1 MRLILVRHGETDSN
15 VNRLLDTGHPGA
27 PLNERG
33 LAQAVA
39 VVERLAGEPVEAVFS
54 SDLVRARQ
62 TAAPLAERLGLPVTP
77 LAAFREIYAG
87 DDDMSEDWQPYIDV
101 FSQWFT
107 DPTAKLANGE
117 SWLEFEQRWDAGVR
131 AIEQTGVDCAVVVS
145 HGAALRVWVPYA
157 AANLDTGA
165 AAAWP
170 LHNTG
175 IIVLDGS
182 VAQGWHVV
190 EWSDVTL
197 PA

>member
-1 MRLILVRHGETDSN
+1 MRLILVRHGETASN
-15 VNRLLDTGHPGA
+15 VERLLDTGHPGA
-27 PLNERG
+27 PLNDRG
-33 LAQAVA
+33 LDQAAA

-54 SDLVRARQ
+54 SDLVRAHQ
-62 TAAPLAERLGLPVTP
+62 TATPLAEKLGLQVTP
-77 LAAFREIYAG
+77 LAAFREIFAG
-87 DDDMSEDWQPYIDV
+87 DDDMSEDWQPYVDV
-101 FSQWFT
+101 LTAWFT

-117 SWLEFEQRWDAGVR
+117 SWLEFEQRWDSGVQ
-131 AIEQTGVDCAVVVS
+131 AVEDTGVDCAVVVS

-157 AANLDTGA
+157 ATNLDTGA
-165 AAAWP
+165 AASWP

-182 VAQGWHVV
+182 VAEGWQVV